1 MRREIMQYLIIPA
14 ILLPALFGGLLP
26 VFKFKSRTSKQVY
39 IAAALVI
46 EVLLVCVIAMSKI
59 EGFTLLS
66 MTSQLT
72 VAFWTDSV
80 SRLFSVIAAFGWLAA
95 GIFAFVYT
103 KHMEK
108 EDVFYAFYLISL
120 GAVIGMDYSANLIT
134 MYLFFELITLTS
146 MPLVLQDRTKESIRA
161 ALKYL
166 FYSIGGAFLA
176 LCGIFFL
183 YAYCGVGG
191 FVPGGS
197 IDAAMAAEHKNV
209 LLTVIFI
216 AVVGFGAKA
225 GLYPLHGWLPTAHP
239 VAPAPASAVLSG
251 VIAKAGVLAIL
262 RMIFFCTGTELV
274 AGTWV
279 QYAWIGLALFT
290 VFMGSMMAYREKV
303 LKKRLAYSTVSQVS
317 YVLTGL
323 FFMTKASVTGGLL
336 HVLFHACIKICLF
349 LTAGSVIY
357 NTGKTRVDEL
367 DGIGRQMPITI
378 WSFTLASLALIGIPP
393 ACGFVSKWYL
403 ASGALESGLSV
414 VYWLAPVVLLISAIL
429 TAGYLLPIT
438 IHGFFPGEGVVC
450 GERLDEGGVKMY
462 LPIAI
467 LAALTLLLGIFSGGI
482 TEWLSHAAEAM
493 L

>member
-1 MRREIMQYLIIPA
+1 MEYLIIPA
-14 ILLPALFGGLLP
+14 IILPAILGGLLP
-26 VFKFKSRTSKQVY
+26 VFGFKNRTAKQIY
-39 IAAALVI
+39 IALTLIVEVI
-46 EVLLVCVIAMSKI
+46 LVCIISVSKI
-59 EGFTLLS
+59 DRFTLFSFTDELA
-66 MTSQLT
+66 
-72 VAFWTDSV
+72 VAFGADTV
-80 SRLFSVIAAFGWLAA
+80 TRLFSLVAAFGWLAA
-95 GIFAFVYT
+95 GIYAFVYT
-103 KHMEK
+103 KHLK
-108 EDVFYAFYLISL
+108 QEDSFYAFFLISL

-146 MPLVLQDRTKESIRA
+146 MPLVLQDRTKESVRA

-166 FYSIGGAFLA
+166 FYSVGGAFLA

-183 YAYCGVGG
+183 YAYCGISDFASGG
-191 FVPGGS
+191 TMNPALYAGH
-197 IDAAMAAEHKNV
+197 EKV

-251 VIAKAGVLAIL
+251 IIAKAGVLAIV
-262 RMIFFCTGTELV
+262 RVIFYCVGTDFV
-274 AGTWV
+274 RGTWV
-279 QYAWIGLALFT
+279 QYAWIALSLFT

-303 LKKRLAYSTVSQVS
+303 FKKRLAYSTVSQVS

-357 NTGKTRVDEL
+357 NTGKTKVDEL
-367 DGIGRQMPITI
+367 SGIGRQMPVTM
-378 WSFTLASLALIGIPP
+378 WSFTLASLALVGIPP

-403 ASGALESGLSV
+403 AQGALESGLSV
-414 VYWLAPVVLLISAIL
+414 VTWLAPVVLLISAIL

-438 IHGFFPGEGVVC
+438 IKGFFPGEEFEG
-450 GERLDEGGVKMY
+450 GQRLDEGGVKMY
-462 LPIAI
+462 LPVAV
-467 LAALTLLLGIFSGGI
+467 LAALTLLLGVFSGEI
-482 TEWLSHAAEAM
+482 VKLIAAAAEAM
-493 L
+493 V